1 MINEHINNLDRF
13 KQAISDIGLIPPE
26 QVITDG
32 KIHRFGQL
40 GDDGIPCWYLYHDNI
55 DISVAVFGCWK
66 RNVSEK
72 WCSKS
77 FSSLSP
83 QEKKSYREQVSGMI
97 KLAENERQQS
107 QKAAAK
113 ICKERWQTAQP
124 ISPQHPYVARK
135 KIRPYGIKQEGNC
148 LLIPIVNAENE
159 LVNLQTIA
167 PNGDKRFA
175 KDAQKKGCFSILG
188 NPEDKIYICEGY
200 ATAVTI
206 HELTKKA
213 TIIAFDAGN
222 ILPVTKNI
230 KELYP
235 NGHVIIAADNDH
247 LNETNTGLNKAK
259 EAAATLHCDYVYP
272 LFDED
277 QKGSDFNDLFILKGA
292 SFTLNQ
298 INNIH
303 TSVALPISDR
313 LKKIDLFDGDKQKS
327 ASTLLI
333 EIGCLFGLFHDE
345 DRNGYAIVS
354 NGTIKQVI
362 RLRSEEFKEHL
373 SNYYYTIKQK
383 GAHTNA
389 LQDALNTL
397 EAKAKFS
404 GECHKVFRRVGHQDG
419 KIYIDLVNENWEVVE
434 IDSSGWRIL
443 KESPVMF
450 IRGKYSKAMPTPTTG
465 GNLNQLWQYINV
477 KELDKA
483 LIFGWLMG
491 AFKPQGPYPLL
502 SINGIQGSGKTFLT
516 RVLRTIVDPNTADTS
531 NAPRDE
537 RDFAAQA
544 YNNWLICLDNLS
556 NIDNWLSDAL
566 CRMST
571 GGGISSRRLYS
582 DVEEVVY
589 EISRPGI
596 VNGIPDLATRADL
609 RERCISIE
617 LEPLGETKRESD
629 AKLMQSFKNDL
640 PKILGAIFGLLS
652 SAIRKK
658 SNIKLERKPRLAEF
672 SEWVVAAE
680 QGANLPAQFLEAYFE
695 NLQNSDEDAAEVSVI
710 VYALQILMKENRT
723 WIGTISELF
732 KHLNRLDGITD
743 EMKRSKA
750 WRDSALKM
758 RNEIKRNITTL
769 RTVGIGIILK
779 YERAPGTGDRLMK
792 IERLESLPD
801 KPSQPSQ
808 LSQKSNLNSENIK
821 LGRDNSNNYNRMIP
835 SQKASQSSY
844 RDTIV
849 TIPR

>member
-1 MINEHINNLDRF
+1 MEYTDANNTDKF
-13 KQAISDIGLIPPE
+13 KQAISEIGLTPPE
-26 QVITDG
+26 QVIADG
-32 KIHRFGQL
+32 QIHRFAQSS
-40 GDDGIPCWYLYHDNI
+40 DDGKPCWYLYHDNI

-66 RNVSEK
+66 RGISDK
-72 WCSKS
+72 WTSKS
-77 FSSLSP
+77 WNSLSSSQKKDYHSKIQHMQEQAEAEKKRLQKIAAEGCRERWEKSSL
-83 QEKKSYREQVSGMI
+83 
-97 KLAENERQQS
+97 AN
-107 QKAAAK
+107 
-113 ICKERWQTAQP
+113 
-124 ISPQHPYVARK
+124 PQHTYIINKQIQPF
-135 KIRPYGIKQEGNC
+135 GIKQEGEHI
-148 LLIPIVNAENE
+148 LIPIFNIGNK
-159 LVNLQTIA
+159 LVNLQTIS
-167 PNGDKRFA
+167 PNGDKRFT
-175 KDAQKKGCFSILG
+175 KDAKKKGCFSILG

-200 ATAVTI
+200 ATAATI

-222 ILPVTKNI
+222 ILPVSKNI

-235 NGHVIIAADNDH
+235 NAHIVIAADNDH

-272 LFDED
+272 LFDEG
-277 QKGSDFNDLFILKGA
+277 QKGSDFNDLFVLKGA
-292 SFTLNQ
+292 SFTLTHL
-298 INNIH
+298 NNIH
-303 TSVALPISDR
+303 TSAALRISDR

-333 EIGCLFGLFHDE
+333 EIGCLFELFHDE
-345 DRNGYAIVS
+345 DRNGYVIIS

-383 GAHTNA
+383 GAHSNA

-404 GECHKVFRRVGHQDG
+404 GQCHKVFRRVGHQDG
-419 KIYIDLVNENWEVVE
+419 KIYIDLVNEAWEVVE
-434 IDSSGWRIL
+434 IDSNGWRTL

-450 IRGKYSKAMPTPTTG
+450 IRGKYSKTMPTPTTG
-465 GNLNQLWQYINV
+465 GNLSQLWQYINV
-477 KELDKA
+477 KESDRA

-502 SINGIQGSGKTFLT
+502 NINGIQGSGKTFLT

-531 NAPRDE
+531 SAPRDE

-640 PKILGAIFGLLS
+640 PRILGSIFNLLS
-652 SAIRKK
+652 SALRTKPY
-658 SNIKLERKPRLAEF
+658 IKLERKPRLAEF
-672 SEWVVAAE
+672 AEWVVAAE
-680 QGANLPAQFLEAYFE
+680 QGANLPPQFLEAYFE
-695 NLQNSDEDAAEVSVI
+695 NLQNSDEDAAEVSVT
-710 VYALQILMKENRT
+710 VYALQILMKGNRT
-723 WIGTISELF
+723 WVGTISELF

-769 RTVGIGIILK
+769 RTVGINVILK

-792 IERLESLPD
+792 IERLENLSD

-808 LSQKSNLNSENIK
+808 LSQKINLNSENIR
-821 LGRDNSNNYNRMIP
+821 LGRDSSDGYNGVIP